1 MGSRP
6 QRGALASLLLVLLL
20 ALASGVATAAS
31 YSNIVT
37 TTTTK
42 DGGGLPVPGP
52 CPLDLVLKI
61 KSESQ
66 RALPGRVARVAFE
79 LYNLGTSVVGEAA
92 VTVQL
97 PPHVIFKSAFAA
109 RFGRPYYDPTTN
121 EVIWPRVS
129 LKARSDINFV
139 VQVKTSTSCA
149 PAAPLTF
156 GIRAV
161 RLDVPQPPC
170 TVEKTA
176 TLVRT
181 CGERG
186 WGGA

>member
-1 MGSRP
+1 M
-6 QRGALASLLLVLLL
+6 LLL

-31 YSNIVT
+31 YSNIAT
-37 TTTTK
+37 TTTHTTK
-42 DGGGLPVPGP
+42 DGGGLPVPGS
-52 CPLDLVLKI
+52 CPLDLVLKS

-79 LYNLGTSVVGEAA
+79 LYNLGTSPVGEAA

-97 PPHVIFKSAFAA
+97 PPHVVFKSAFAA
-109 RFGRPYYDPTTN
+109 RFGRPYYDPTIN

-156 GIRAV
+156 VIRAV

-176 TLVRT
+176 TLVRA

-186 WGGA
+186 